1 MKFNFI
7 GLKQLRLE
15 RSNLKFK
22 TIIRTKVMTSGKED
36 GACIARVIE

>member
-7 GLKQLRLE
+7 SLKQLRLE
-15 RSNLKFK
+15 RLNLKLK
-22 TIIRTKVMTSGKED
+22 TTIRTKVMTTGKED

>member
-7 GLKQLRLE
+7 YLKQLRFE
-15 RSNLKFK
+15 RLNLKLK
-22 TIIRTKVMTSGKED
+22 IIIRTGVAISGKED

>member
-15 RSNLKFK
+15 RLNLKLK
-22 TIIRTKVMTSGKED
+22 IIIRTKVMTSGKED
-36 GACIARVIE
+36 GACIAHVIQ